1 MIAREAT
8 PGAVVDCSEPVSDSA
23 LNELATMGVTTI
35 VRTLAL
41 PGNRTELT
49 EDEAKRVLAHPHGF
63 ALSAYQRVRAAPAG
77 MTGWDPRAH
86 SGAADATYALAQLS
100 WAPRGWHIWSDWED
114 VLIGAPET
122 GCVTFLDDV
131 SSTIV
136 AGGFPAGMYVGFQQP
151 LSSETL
157 FRFRYFDRYAS
168 DIGDRKVA
176 VRGTCWLQTHFDRV
190 NGGMKLDVGV
200 LRADSLGGLPMVLA
214 A

>member
-1 MIAREAT
+1 MIVREAT
-8 PGAVVDCSEPVSDSA
+8 PGAIVDCSEPVTDTA
-23 LNELATMGVTTI
+23 LAELAALGVTTI

-49 EDEAKRVLAHPHGF
+49 EDEAKRILAHPHGF

-86 SGAADATYALAQLS
+86 SGAADAAYALAQLS

-122 GCVTFLDDV
+122 GCVTFLDDW
-131 SSTIV
+131 STACR
-136 AGGFPAGMYVGFQQP
+136 AGGFAAALYVGFQAV
-151 LSSETL
+151 LSADAL
-157 FRFRYFDRYAS
+157 YRLPGFDRYAS

-176 VRGTCWLQTHFDRV
+176 TRGTCWLQTHLDRV
-190 NGGMKLDVGV
+190 IGGMKFDVGV
-200 LRADSLGGLPMVLA
+200 LRADALGGLPMMLA
-214 A
+214 G